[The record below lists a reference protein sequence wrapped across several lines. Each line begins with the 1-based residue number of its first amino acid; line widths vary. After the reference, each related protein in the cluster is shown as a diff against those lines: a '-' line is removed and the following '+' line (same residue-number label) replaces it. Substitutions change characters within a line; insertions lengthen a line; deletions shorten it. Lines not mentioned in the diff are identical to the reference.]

1 MRERGRDRIVSNL
14 DDSRGCAGTKDKR
27 GEREGNKEK
36 NEEAKDGADVMR
48 SDEESISE
56 TQQRKNLRQF
66 SRILMNIYYPC
77 CLSHQHFSF

>member
-27 GEREGNKEK
+27 REREGNKEK

>member
-1 MRERGRDRIVSNL
+1 MRERGRERIVSNL

-27 GEREGNKEK
+27 GEREGKKEK

-56 TQQRKNLRQF
+56 THQRKKLRQF
-66 SRILMNIYYPC
+66 SRILMNIYHPC
-77 CLSHQHFSF
+77 CLSHQHFCF

>member
-56 TQQRKNLRQF
+56 TQQRKKLR
-66 SRILMNIYYPC
+66 
-77 CLSHQHFSF
+77 

>member
-36 NEEAKDGADVMR
+36 NEEAKDRADVMR

-56 TQQRKNLRQF
+56 TQQRKKLRQF

-77 CLSHQHFSF
+77 CLSHQHFCF

>member
-56 TQQRKNLRQF
+56 TQQRKKLRQF

-77 CLSHQHFSF
+77 CLSHQHFYF